1 MPAGQLLQTEEPGS
15 SEYVPAPQKTHTD
28 EPVAPLT
35 EEYEPARQLVHICA
49 ASSVEKVPA
58 GQLLHTD
65 ESVISENVP
74 TLHRAQLPISQAE
87 RSVASEVHEP

>member
-15 SEYVPAPQKTHTD
+15 SEYVPARQKTHTD
-28 EPVAPLT
+28 ALMAPLT